1 METDINSFDNE
12 KMLDHIIKLMKKET
26 NVKVYKKLSFLRFRM
41 IGYSVEEASKFS
53 FISKSYGYKIQ
64 DEWFE
69 GGYDKLSPKERKEG
83 SGRKTKLNKRQRQQ
97 FSKILK
103 TEKDLTIHKIID
115 IIKKKWNIEYS
126 YNGVKRLLETYFDV
140 NIEDY
145 LDYNPKSKKE
155 ISPSTNPIE
164 TSIFN
169 DEEIKEIINYL
180 HGEKDVFVYK
190 KLLSFLFQKMEYSL
204 DTISKIIGIS
214 EETLLV
220 WNDQWIN
227 NGYDALSRKSGQ
239 GRKSKLSDEDW
250 KGIRKIMAKRND
262 WTLPEIADEIENN
275 YKVSYSLPHLA
286 VLLRDKLKMHFAKP
300 YPKDYRQSPYYKQ
313 SFHLKLNHIFKKY
326 KLKYD
331 IDTGNIINM
340 ETNEK
345 FHIFSF
351 DEASFQFTPNN
362 VKFWALIK
370 PMVEKDTT
378 IFKCKAMG
386 AYALTPHSKDY
397 LEFVENQKS
406 VTLVNYLENLR
417 NENPEGVILLF
428 IDNFIAHKTDMVFE
442 KAEELN
448 IELCFLPPYS
458 PQLQPIE
465 KIWKDIKRQIASF
478 KINSV
483 KEYKNLTKD
492 ERKAKL
498 EEIILETFN
507 DKVKD
512 KNKWN
517 KVLNNF
523 ILPKIKLNSPE
534 FNEEL
539 VIQKI

>member
-169 DEEIKEIINYL
+169 DEEIKELINYL

-275 YKVSYSLPHLA
+275 YKVS
-286 VLLRDKLKMHFAKP
+286 
-300 YPKDYRQSPYYKQ
+300 
-313 SFHLKLNHIFKKY
+313 
-326 KLKYD
+326 
-331 IDTGNIINM
+331 
-340 ETNEK
+340 
-345 FHIFSF
+345 
-351 DEASFQFTPNN
+351 
-362 VKFWALIK
+362 
-370 PMVEKDTT
+370 
-378 IFKCKAMG
+378 
-386 AYALTPHSKDY
+386 
-397 LEFVENQKS
+397 
-406 VTLVNYLENLR
+406 
-417 NENPEGVILLF
+417 
-428 IDNFIAHKTDMVFE
+428 
-442 KAEELN
+442 
-448 IELCFLPPYS
+448 
-458 PQLQPIE
+458 
-465 KIWKDIKRQIASF
+465 
-478 KINSV
+478 
-483 KEYKNLTKD
+483 
-492 ERKAKL
+492 
-498 EEIILETFN
+498 
-507 DKVKD
+507 
-512 KNKWN
+512 
-517 KVLNNF
+517 
-523 ILPKIKLNSPE
+523 
-534 FNEEL
+534 
-539 VIQKI
+539 